1 VYSTVRYENELS
13 DVQTVKATARGLIL
27 SAFICPYHS
36 RKTDTE
42 IDTKLTG
49 DDKIRTR
56 IYVIYYD
63 TEIIAAG

>member
-1 VYSTVRYENELS
+1 MYRQSRRLPW
-13 DVQTVKATARGLIL
+13 GLIL

-49 DDKIRTR
+49 EDKIRTR